1 MGGWGSEA
9 NRRTAGGAPSVFRGS
24 RARKKS
30 KSESGPDGPHN
41 TATHNTPTTTQ
52 QHTNTPTHQQ
62 LSISQSNI
70 RRRPKLIS
78 QHRSQPVA
86 CRSYF
91 CFLALELRWIDCSL
105 VVVGFC
111 LVCTFVTFV
120 LSSHRRL
127 PALPVVACNLCCVAV
142 CEEFGVGWLC
152 RGDLPIHG

>member
-1 MGGWGSEA
+1 M
-9 NRRTAGGAPSVFRGS
+9 RRTGEP
-24 RARKKS
+24 RAELHPCFAAAEQERSQSQKV
-30 KSESGPDGPHN
+30 DRTDHTTHN

-142 CEEFGVGWLC
+142 CEECGVGWLC
-152 RGDLPIHG
+152 RGDRPIHG